1 MGMIDSV
8 REAIGDQAAAML
20 VKSFGGRKVYV
31 PLAASDTWIGRAIGA
46 KAAAALSR
54 RFGGEY
60 IEVPNLQRRG
70 GRNRSVLLS
79 ARFERWPPRILP
91 MRRSRGSLAARAS
104 GSARS
109 CAVTPENRLQRAFEG
124 RSGSLLSAA
133 KKAGIY

>member
-31 PLAASDTWIGRAIGA
+31 PLAATERHSIGRAIGA

-70 GRNRSVLLS
+70 GRNRSVLEREIRALAAQDIAHAEI
-79 ARFERWPPRILP
+79 ARQLGCSRQWVGKV
-91 MRRSRGSLAARAS
+91 MRRDA
-104 GSARS
+104 
-109 CAVTPENRLQRAFEG
+109 
-124 RSGSLLSAA
+124 
-133 KKAGIY
+133 